1 MSHDDARSTLARL
14 AAEQG
19 HDFATLSRLIGRN
32 AAYIQQYVRRG
43 TPRRLSEDD
52 RATLAQFLGV
62 EESRLGG
69 APRPAADRAT
79 VAWLAPRPSAG
90 PGSVATDDRALGA
103 LGFPPA
109 FLRGLGAQ
117 PDRVSAVVVRGD
129 SMAPTLAD
137 GDLILVDH
145 AAADRPLADGI
156 HVLRRD
162 GALLV
167 KRLSRE
173 VAGGWIVA
181 SDNPAVPDEHGVP
194 ARALA
199 IVGRV
204 AWFGRAVR

>member
-1 MSHDDARSTLARL
+1 MAEADPRSTLARL
-14 AAEQG
+14 AAERG

-43 TPRRLSEDD
+43 TPRRLTEED

-62 EESRLGG
+62 DEARLGG
-69 APRPAADRAT
+69 RAAPTADRAG
-79 VAWLAPRPSAG
+79 VPWLTPRPSAG
-90 PGSVATDDRALGA
+90 PGSAEEDERALDT

-109 FLRGLGAQ
+109 FLRRLGAQ

-167 KRLSRE
+167 KRLARE
-173 VAGGWIVA
+173 VAGGWTVA

-199 IVGRV
+199 VVGRV